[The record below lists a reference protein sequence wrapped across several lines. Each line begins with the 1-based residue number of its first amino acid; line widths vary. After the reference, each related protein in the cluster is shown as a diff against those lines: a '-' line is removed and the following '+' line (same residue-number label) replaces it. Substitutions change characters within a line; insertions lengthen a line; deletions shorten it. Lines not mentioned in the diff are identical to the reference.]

1 MSCTIC
7 RDNWRISTHRSPSAL
22 VAAVSRIMFE
32 RAMAAELNEAT
43 IARYRVRIPGGQRV
57 GLRELTDHLPRDGEQ
72 AAGKAR
78 AWADVAGRNGTGTGK
93 ETGGR

>member
-1 MSCTIC
+1 MSYTIY

-22 VAAVSRIMFE
+22 VAAVRRIIRDHGQALDE
-32 RAMAAELNEAT
+32 PT

-57 GLRELTDHLPRDGEQ
+57 GLRELTDHLPMGGEQ

-78 AWADVAGRNGTGTGK
+78 AGADLAGRNGTGTGK